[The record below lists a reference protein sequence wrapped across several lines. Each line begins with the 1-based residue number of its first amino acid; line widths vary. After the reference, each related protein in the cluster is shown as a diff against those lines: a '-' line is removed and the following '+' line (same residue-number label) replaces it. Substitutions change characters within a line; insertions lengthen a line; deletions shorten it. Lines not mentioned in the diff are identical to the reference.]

1 MENKLHDV
9 RLDNGLRVLVKEVHT
24 APVASFWVWYRVGS
38 RNEVPGMTGISHWVE
53 HMLFKGTERF
63 PKGAIDRAIARAG
76 GTFNAMT
83 WMDFTAY
90 FATLPAQQIELA
102 LEIEADRM
110 VNSRFEPDEVEA
122 ERTVIL
128 SERHMYE
135 NYPVFLLEEHV
146 TAVAL
151 LLHPYRHETI
161 GWESDLRTMTRDD
174 LYRHYRTYYTPNNAT
189 AVAVGDID
197 GEAMIDRIA
206 RAFGSIDPGPEI
218 PPVRFQE
225 PPQRGER
232 RVAVSGPGSTRYL
245 HVAYRAPAAT
255 DADWPALAVLDT
267 ILGGAK
273 GYRGASPNSRTS
285 RLYRAL
291 VDGGLAAGV
300 STSLVP
306 TVDPYLYTVTVTLLP
321 DSDPQQVEEVLFRE
335 VDRLR
340 QEAITARELEKAK
353 KQMRAQF
360 AFSTESISSQAY
372 WLGFS
377 SIIADVDWFTG
388 YLGRLH
394 GVSADDVQRVAREY
408 LDATRRTVGWYEPDS
423 SAAGAVKSEE

>member
-1 MENKLHDV
+1 MEDRLHDV

-38 RNEVPGMTGISHWVE
+38 RNEVPGITGISHWVE

-63 PKGAIDRAIARAG
+63 PKGAIDRTIARAG

-83 WMDFTAY
+83 WLDFTAY
-90 FATLPAQQIELA
+90 FATLPAHQIELA

-110 VNSRFEPDEVEA
+110 VNSRFEPEEVEA

-135 NYPVFLLEEHV
+135 NHPVFLLEEQV

-189 AVAVGDID
+189 AVAVGDFD

-206 RAFGSIDPGPEI
+206 RAFGSISSGPDV

-232 RVAVSGPGSTRYL
+232 RVTVSGPGSTRYL
-245 HVAYRAPAAT
+245 QVAYRAPSAT
-255 DADWPALAVLDT
+255 DGDWSALAVLDT
-267 ILGGAK
+267 VLGGVK
-273 GYRGASPNSRTS
+273 GFRGASPNARTS

-291 VDGGLAAGV
+291 VDGGLAAAVG
-300 STSLVP
+300 TSLFP
-306 TVDPYLYTVTVTLLP
+306 TVDPYLYTITVTLLP
-321 DSDPQQVEEVLFRE
+321 KSDPQQVEEVLFEE
-335 VDRLR
+335 VDRLG
-340 QEAITARELEKAK
+340 QEPIPPQELEKAK

-360 AFSTESISSQAY
+360 AFSTESVSSQAY
-372 WLGFS
+372 WLGFAS
-377 SIIADVDWFTG
+377 TIADVDWFTG
-388 YLGRLH
+388 YLERLERVTAE
-394 GVSADDVQRVAREY
+394 GVRQVAQAY
-408 LDATRRTVGWYEPDS
+408 LNATRRTVGWYEPEQTE
-423 SAAGAVKSEE
+423 AQE